1 MQAGKEIQLLEDAR
15 PGAIGPKVY
24 GADFK
29 RGHLLEK
36 APVCEPPI
44 SSDTAQRS

>member
-29 RGHLLEK
+29 VLIPLW
-36 APVCEPPI
+36 PVFMSYVLSK
-44 SSDTAQRS
+44 SSSM